1 MRCYRARLKFIFPC
15 AHTSLLHGG
24 GSFEKWF
31 KSNSLSRVVIEKLK
45 APSTFYDCRIT
56 FLSAARA
63 SFKVTWWLFVHIL
76 LSAAAFASLKE
87 TASGVSTLCMCSC
100 QLGSSVFIKA
110 KNDGVR
116 KFSLRVQN
124 VNAAKKTHSTLC
136 LRSQVEM
143 KLRKIVTKFGSRC
156 GQLIK
161 GSAREGGKEKKR
173 HSISFYVHQQKRSLA
188 VCFHYKFWL
197 QLFSAVLKRHT
208 QRKYKQTF

>member
-1 MRCYRARLKFIFPC
+1 MTAELLSSQQRA
-15 AHTSLLHGG
+15 LHSKWRGG
-24 GSFEKWF
+24 
-31 KSNSLSRVVIEKLK
+31 
-45 APSTFYDCRIT
+45 
-56 FLSAARA
+56 FLC
-63 SFKVTWWLFVHIL
+63 IL

-116 KFSLRVQN
+116 KFSLRAQN
-124 VNAAKKTHSTLC
+124 INAAKKTHSTLC

-161 GSAREGGKEKKR
+161 GSAREGGKEK
-173 HSISFYVHQQKRSLA
+173 SGIQFPFMCISKSDRSPSVFIINSGYNFSPL
-188 VCFHYKFWL
+188 CWSDTHKENINK
-197 QLFSAVLKRHT
+197 LFN
-208 QRKYKQTF
+208 